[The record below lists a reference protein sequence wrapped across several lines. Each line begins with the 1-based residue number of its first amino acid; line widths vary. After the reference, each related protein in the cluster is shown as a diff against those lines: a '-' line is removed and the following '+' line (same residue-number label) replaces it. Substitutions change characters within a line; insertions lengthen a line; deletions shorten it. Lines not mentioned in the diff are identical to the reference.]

1 VDVRLEL
8 YLLRRTENRLKK
20 CVQLQLPAEVV
31 DMEEAIEGELHQG
44 PLDADTALT
53 QGHLHQLG
61 VTQGTVEL
69 GMIIFLQCDLG
80 QFHDLLL
87 HVMRETIEGP

>member
-1 VDVRLEL
+1 MDVRLEL
-8 YLLRRTENRLKK
+8 CLLRRTEKRLKK
-20 CVQLQLPAEVV
+20 CEQLPAEA

-53 QGHLHQLG
+53 QGHLHQLDM
-61 VTQGTVEL
+61 TQGTVGL
-69 GMIIFLQCDLG
+69 GMIIFLQCDGLG

-87 HVMRETIEGP
+87 HVMRGTTEGP